1 MNPFTN
7 QDTKQDTKQFRAREF
22 HAHLYYGPHNLPEAK
37 SLTTKIR
44 TDLGLTPGTMHQQP
58 IGPHPVWSCA
68 VHFPV
73 ENFATVVQWL
83 MANRGSLDV
92 LVHPDTG
99 DDMIDHSA
107 LVVWLGRSYDL
118 KMDAFTTMSKEIRF

>member
-1 MNPFTN
+1 MNQFTN
-7 QDTKQDTKQFRAREF
+7 LDKKQFTAREF
-22 HAHLYYGPHNLPEAK
+22 HAHLYYGPHNFPEAK
-37 SLTTKIR
+37 WLSTKIR
-44 TDLGLTPGTMHQQP
+44 AELGLAPGVMHQQP
-58 IGPHPVWSCA
+58 IGPHPVWTCA

-73 ENFATVVQWL
+73 EQFATVVQWL

-118 KMDAFTTMSKEIRF
+118 NMDAFRPPPK